1 MNDAVLCSKI
11 KTDNVS
17 VSVLWDVCPCHYI
30 RQRAIPRPCH
40 HHRVALPL
48 LSQRTRTGNEDSP
61 AMSGPPPS
69 PIRVPVALGRYRAF
83 TRCILCVP
91 RIPCPPR
98 APQLRHVSHR
108 LMPVVQFVMAILYFT
123 VIHQVL
129 ATSYWRYPLEHGGA
143 DVQMQVPIRLCF
155 T

>member
-17 VSVLWDVCPCHYI
+17 VSVPWDVCPRHYI
-30 RQRAIPRPCH
+30 RQRAIPQPCRH
-40 HHRVALPL
+40 HHIALPL
-48 LSQRTRTGNEDSP
+48 PSQRTRTGNEDSP

-69 PIRVPVALGRYRAF
+69 PIRVPVALGRYRAL

-98 APQLRHVSHR
+98 APQLRRVS
-108 LMPVVQFVMAILYFT
+108 VAQ
-123 VIHQVL
+123 
-129 ATSYWRYPLEHGGA
+129 A
-143 DVQMQVPIRLCF
+143 DVSGSVRHGRLVLYRHSPSPCDF
-155 T
+155 LLAISTRARRR